1 MTVGERGRSIAP
13 TCQDVSLEFKC
24 ILFNRW
30 SFERAF
36 QPFRSFELFSLDES
50 AQRRALFSL
59 SDRLPPLVLLRILVN
74 YMRLPPAV
82 LHDST
87 LLRRSLFS
95 QFKRWT
101 RRLFRMRIKS
111 VQEAEPCFQVRPAG
125 KETAEYSCSTSVGRF
140 CQNTLVRTLTL
151 LRFAADSLF
160 NKSLINKITRRSF
173 FGVVIN
179 VRREKEEIY

>member
-1 MTVGERGRSIAP
+1 MTAGERGRSIAP

-30 SFERAF
+30 SSERAF
-36 QPFRSFELFSLDES
+36 QPFGALSLFPSTSLLS
-50 AQRRALFSL
+50 VALFFL

-95 QFKRWT
+95 RFKRWT

-125 KETAEYSCSTSVGRF
+125 KETAEYSRSTNVGRF
-140 CQNTLVRTLTL
+140 CQNTLLRTFTL
-151 LRFAADSLF
+151 LRFAADGLF
-160 NKSLINKITRRSF
+160 NKSLINEITCRPFFCRR
-173 FGVVIN
+173 
-179 VRREKEEIY
+179 Y